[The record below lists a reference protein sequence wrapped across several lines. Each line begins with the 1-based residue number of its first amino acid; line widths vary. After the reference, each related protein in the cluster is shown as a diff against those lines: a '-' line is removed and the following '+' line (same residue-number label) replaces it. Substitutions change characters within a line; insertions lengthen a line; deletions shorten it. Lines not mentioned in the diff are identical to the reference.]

1 MKVYT
6 HLFSSNEALELFLD
20 ENHICDSMHL
30 LVQCFDGTLDV
41 ETTGAMVI
49 HLKALLPSAYIIGS
63 STDGEIIDGEIKNHS
78 LIMNFSLFDS
88 TSIVTYVKKLDE
100 DSFDLGVEIGSLSL
114 LHNAKAA
121 ILFADGLN
129 CNGDNLMSGITSTHS
144 NALFAG
150 GMSGD
155 NALFN
160 QTYVILDDAIYFNSV
175 VIAFLSGDELRA
187 NSNYSFNWIPI
198 GPEFTVTHS
207 VENRLYSV
215 DDIPIVQVYR
225 EYLGDAVADSLPAV
239 GVAFPIIMRSSGDL
253 IGRAAMGIYE
263 DDSLLF
269 GGNIPEGT
277 IIQIG
282 LGNASLM
289 IENTDETQR
298 QINTYQPQGI
308 YIYSCMARRRFLG
321 ESIQSEVFPLQQIAP
336 VSGFFTYGEFYT
348 NHLQKQCSLMNQ
360 TMSILTLSED
370 SLHVQSL
377 KDPFQKVKIDDW
389 SIITF
394 NALSHLINKTSIE
407 LQMLNSTLKR
417 RISQEISQNREKDKM
432 MLSQAKRAT
441 MGEMISMIAHQ
452 WRQPIATIGLISDN
466 LSLDVALDEVTTEK
480 ISSSTTMINDQVQYL
495 SKTIDDFS
503 NYFRPENNQES
514 FTVEQFYNEII
525 AIIGKSLE
533 HRGIAITF
541 DFKSDSVI
549 TTHRRELMQIC
560 LNLINNSK
568 DAIVDKK
575 IQNGHIHFLHRFVTD
590 KDQIHISDNGG
601 GIPEEII
608 ESIFD
613 PYFSTKT
620 DKNGTGLGLYMSK
633 TLAQQ
638 HLNGDLIAI
647 NNPKGAV
654 FIITIS
660 QYHEAPHE

>member
-6 HLFSSNEALELFLD
+6 HLFSSKEALELFLH
-20 ENHICDSMHL
+20 ENHISDSIHL
-30 LVQCFDGTLDV
+30 LIQCFDGTLDV
-41 ETTGAMVI
+41 EKTSEI
-49 HLKALLPSAYIIGS
+49 LINLKALLPSAYLIGS
-63 STDGEIIDGEIKNHS
+63 STDGEIIDGDTKNNS
-78 LIMNFSLFDS
+78 LIFNFSLFDS
-88 TSIVTYVKKLDE
+88 TSIVTYIKKLED
-100 DSFDLGVEIGSLSL
+100 DSFVRGVEIGTLSL

-129 CNGDNLMSGITSTHS
+129 CNGDDLIKGISSTHS
-144 NALFAG
+144 DSLFAG

-155 NALFN
+155 NALFK
-160 QTYVILDDAIYFNSV
+160 QTYVILDDTIYFNSI
-175 VIAFLSGDELRA
+175 VIAFLSGDTLRA

-198 GPEFTVTHS
+198 GPIFTVTHA
-207 VENRLYSV
+207 VDNRIYTI

-225 EYLGDAVADSLPAV
+225 EYLGDAVANSLPAV
-239 GVAFPIIMRSSGDL
+239 GVAFPLIMRSSGDL
-253 IGRAAMGIYE
+253 IGRSAIGIY
-263 DDSLLF
+263 DDGSLLF
-269 GGNIPEGT
+269 GGNIPKGEKV
-277 IIQIG
+277 QLG
-282 LGNASLM
+282 LGNGSLM
-289 IENTDETQR
+289 LENADATVR

-321 ESIQSEVFPLQQIAP
+321 DSIRSEIFPLQQIAP

-348 NHLQKQCSLMNQ
+348 NQLQKQCSLMNQ

-370 SLHVQSL
+370 PLHTQSL
-377 KDPFQKVKIDDW
+377 KNPFQKVTHNDW

-394 NALSHLINKTSIE
+394 HALSHLINKTSIE
-407 LQMLNSTLKR
+407 LEMLNSTLKR
-417 RISQEISQNREKDKM
+417 RISQEITQNREKDKM

-441 MGEMISMIAHQ
+441 MGEMIGMIAHQ

-466 LSLDVALDEVTTEK
+466 LALDVALDEVTTEK
-480 ISSSTTMINDQVQYL
+480 ISSSTTMINDQVQHL

-514 FTVEQFYNEII
+514 FRIEEFYNEIV

-533 HRGIAITF
+533 HRGIAISF
-541 DFKSDSVI
+541 DFQSDSFI
-549 TTHRRELMQIC
+549 TTHKRELMQIC

-568 DAIVDKK
+568 DAIVDQEIKH
-575 IQNGHIHFLHRFVTD
+575 GYIHFLHRFIND

-601 GIPEEII
+601 GIPDDIMDR
-608 ESIFD
+608 IFD

-633 TLAQQ
+633 TIAQK

-647 NNPKGAV
+647 NNPDGAV

-660 QYHEAPHE
+660 EFQKADDE

>member
-6 HLFSSNEALELFLD
+6 HLFCSNEALNLFLH
-20 ENHICDSMHL
+20 ENDISDSINL
-30 LVQCFDGTLDV
+30 LIQCFDGTLDV
-41 ETTGAMVI
+41 EKTSEVLI
-49 HLKALLPSAYIIGS
+49 NLKKILPNAYIIGS
-63 STDGEIIDGEIKNHS
+63 STDGEIIDGDTKNNS
-78 LIMNFSLFDS
+78 LILNFSLFDS
-88 TSIVTYVKKLDE
+88 TNIVTYIKKIE
-100 DSFDLGVEIGSLSL
+100 KDSFALGVEIGTLSS
-114 LHNAKAA
+114 LHNAKAV

-129 CNGDNLMSGITSTHS
+129 CNGDELIKGISSTHS
-144 NALFAG
+144 DALFAG

-160 QTYVILDDAIYFNSV
+160 QTYVILDDTIYFNSA
-175 VIAFLSGDELRA
+175 VIAFLSGNTLRA

-198 GPEFTVTHS
+198 GPIFTVTHA
-207 VENRLYSV
+207 VDNRIYTI

-225 EYLGDAVADSLPAV
+225 EYLGDNVANALPAV
-239 GVAFPIIMRSSGDL
+239 GVAFPLIMRSSGDL
-253 IGRAAMGIYE
+253 IGRSAMAIYE

-269 GGNIPEGT
+269 GGNIPQGEKV
-277 IIQIG
+277 QIG
-282 LGNASLM
+282 LGNGSLM
-289 IENTDETQR
+289 IENTDETLR
-298 QINTYQPQGI
+298 KINTYQPQGI

-321 ESIQSEVFPLQQIAP
+321 DSIRSEIFPLQQIAP

-348 NHLQKQCSLMNQ
+348 NQLQKQCSLMNQ

-370 SLHVQSL
+370 PIHTQSL
-377 KDPFQKVKIDDW
+377 KNSFQKVTHNDW
-389 SIITF
+389 SMITF
-394 NALSHLINKTSIE
+394 NALSHLIDKTSIE

-417 RISQEISQNREKDKM
+417 RINQEITQNREKDKM

-466 LSLDVALDEVTTEK
+466 LALDVALNEITTEK
-480 ISSSTTMINDQVQYL
+480 LTASTSMINDQVQHL

-514 FTVEQFYNEII
+514 FRIEEFYNEII
-525 AIIGKSLE
+525 AIIGTSLE
-533 HRGIAITF
+533 HRGISISF
-541 DFKSDSVI
+541 DFEPDSII

-568 DAIVDKK
+568 DAILDKK
-575 IQNGHIHFLHRFVTD
+575 INNGYIRFLHRFVND

-601 GIPEEII
+601 GISDEIMDR
-608 ESIFD
+608 IFD

-633 TLAQQ
+633 TIAQQ

-647 NNPKGAV
+647 NNPDGAV

-660 QYHEAPHE
+660 QGRS

>member
-6 HLFSSNEALELFLD
+6 HLFSSKEALELFLD
-20 ENHICDSMHL
+20 ENHISDSIHL
-30 LVQCFDGTLDV
+30 LIQCFDGTLDV
-41 ETTGAMVI
+41 EKTSEILVN
-49 HLKALLPSAYIIGS
+49 LKALLPSAYIIGS
-63 STDGEIIDGEIKNHS
+63 STDGEIIDGDTKNNS
-78 LIMNFSLFDS
+78 LIFNFSLFAS
-88 TSIVTYVKKLDE
+88 TNIATYIKKLEE
-100 DSFDLGVEIGSLSL
+100 DSFALGVEIGTLSF

-129 CNGDNLMSGITSTHS
+129 CNGDNLMRGIISTQS
-144 NALFAG
+144 NVLFAG

-160 QTYVILDDAIYFNSV
+160 QTYVILNDVIYFNSV

-225 EYLGDAVADSLPAV
+225 EYLGDAIANSLPAV

-253 IGRAAMGIYE
+253 IGRAAMGIYD

-269 GGNIPEGT
+269 GGNIPQGEKV
-277 IIQIG
+277 QIG
-282 LGNASLM
+282 LGNTSLM
-289 IENTDETQR
+289 IENTDETLQ

-321 ESIQSEVFPLQQIAP
+321 DSIHSEIFPLQQIAP

-348 NHLQKQCSLMNQ
+348 NQLQKQCSLMNQ

-370 SLHVQSL
+370 PLHTQPL
-377 KDPFQKVKIDDW
+377 KDPFQKVTHSDW
-389 SIITF
+389 SMITF

-417 RISQEISQNREKDKM
+417 RISQEITQNREKDKM

-441 MGEMISMIAHQ
+441 MGEMIGMIAHQ

-466 LSLDVALDEVTTEK
+466 LALDVALDEVTTEK
-480 ISSSTTMINDQVQYL
+480 ISSSTTMINDQVQHL

-514 FTVEQFYNEII
+514 FRIEEFYNEIVV
-525 AIIGKSLE
+525 IIGKSLE
-533 HRGIAITF
+533 HRRISISF
-541 DFKSDSVI
+541 DFQPDSVI
-549 TTHRRELMQIC
+549 TTHKRELMQIC

-568 DAIVDKK
+568 DAIVDQEIKH
-575 IQNGHIHFLHRFVTD
+575 GHIHFLHRFIND

-601 GIPEEII
+601 GISDEIMD
-608 ESIFD
+608 SIFD

-633 TLAQQ
+633 TIAQQ

-647 NNPKGAV
+647 NNPDGAV

-660 QYHEAPHE
+660 QFRKADHE